1 MRAFFALT
9 LVVNLIV
16 PFGSVLGGPPVTI
29 GTLLDLSGKT
39 REVGTAALRVSE
51 IAVKAV
57 NAQGGV
63 AGRRVELTN
72 FDTQGDPI
80 LGRHGARELVSFR
93 NVPALLGPT
102 NWATAMMAKPFLE
115 EAQVPV
121 MMLTW
126 DDSVI
131 HGGKYGTYDW
141 IFRLPLTRSTALER
155 IGAFVKKNGWTR
167 VGLVTM
173 SDALGREAADW
184 FERVGPVY
192 GIKHVVVR
200 SFGPA
205 DDLRAKLSNLASRDL
220 QVIVSWCPLPHAA
233 TVAGIL
239 REGGVNLPVF
249 QCHEISPQRYV
260 EMAGPAARQSLTVS
274 NKILVWEGLDDRD
287 PQKQM
292 IQDFFYRYREVYKDE
307 RSDPVSPFFGY
318 VWDSIMILVR
328 SMREAGTDR
337 VRLRD
342 AIEGIHRHV
351 GLGGVYGF
359 TYQDHNGIDPDS
371 MVIMEVDGIYEDG
384 RGWAGSWRLAN

>member
-1 MRAFFALT
+1 MMVLSF
-9 LVVNLIV
+9 
-16 PFGSVLGGPPVTI
+16 FGSVFGGSPVTI
-29 GTLLDLSGKT
+29 GTLLDVSGKT

-51 IAVKAV
+51 IAVDAV

-72 FDTQGDPI
+72 FDTRGDPI

-93 NVPALLGPT
+93 NVPAVLGPT

-141 IFRLPLTRSTALER
+141 IFKLPLRRVTALER
-155 IGAFVKKNGWTR
+155 IGRFVRKNGWTR

-173 SDALGREAADW
+173 SDALGREAMEW
-184 FERVGPVY
+184 FKKVGPVY

-205 DDLRAKLSNLASRDL
+205 DDIRARLSNLASRDL
-220 QVIVSWCPLPHAA
+220 QVIVSWCSLPHAA

-239 REGGVNLPVF
+239 REEGVTLPLF
-249 QCHEISPQRYV
+249 QSHEVSPQEYV
-260 EMAGPAARQSLTVS
+260 YIAGPAARQSLTIS
-274 NKILVWEGLDDRD
+274 NKMLVWKDLEDGD

-292 IQDFFYRYREVYKDE
+292 IQDFFHRYRNVYGDE
-307 RSDPVSPFFGY
+307 QSYTVSPFFGY

-337 VRLRD
+337 ARLRD

-371 MVIMEVDGIYEDG
+371 MVVMEVDRIYEDG